1 MRTIM
6 IILRIVA
13 GFVGAVGLYV
23 IFSIV
28 IGEYVSPQA
37 PIQFNDYF
45 RPGDRLASR
54 FEGFDQTV
62 ISVDGD
68 WMHTRLEIRPHAE
81 GPPEHFHEGFTE
93 NFTVKSGTLSVMVN
107 GEKRTVRAGETVSV
121 PPLTPHRPFNETDE
135 VVVIESEDPRSIPT
149 KFGYVLSQLYGLM
162 DEYPHGPSTRNIVL
176 QLSVYGNDADTWI
189 ANGPPLNVQKAM
201 RVMMA
206 PTARLLGYRN
216 YYPQYRPQH

>member
-1 MRTIM
+1 MRTIK

-13 GFVGAVGLYV
+13 GLIGAVGLYV

-28 IGEYVSPQA
+28 IGEYVFAQA

-54 FEGFDQTV
+54 FEGFYQTV
-62 ISVDGD
+62 ISVNGD

-107 GEKRTVRAGETVSV
+107 GEKQTVRAGETVSV

-162 DEYPHGPSTRNIVL
+162 DEYPNGPSTRNIVL